1 MPAVKHLYTDLV
13 SVTEDYLGPAAKRF
27 IDRQIQNHLHK
38 ESGSLTEKELISLL
52 DWSILALGLLTK
64 DEKIKSEYSS
74 RLRMLGADKAGV

>member
-1 MPAVKHLYTDLV
+1 MPAVKHLYNDLV

-38 ESGSLTEKELISLL
+38 EPGSLTEKELISLL

>member
-1 MPAVKHLYTDLV
+1 MPAVKHLYNDLV

-74 RLRMLGADKAGV
+74 RLRMLGADKADV